1 MAAVKPISS
10 ESFGNYQ
17 LTGSIFKCIDAHT
30 CGNPVRVVVSGGP
43 ALDGSTMSEKRQQPR
58 VVAEAFLRDQP
69 QVWKGWVPG
78 EVAARVSA
86 SL

>member
-1 MAAVKPISS
+1 MPASLAIGVSAPFKTQYPELVAFFEKVDFPIDLLNQTLAQMA
-10 ESFGNYQ
+10 
-17 LTGSIFKCIDAHT
+17 
-30 CGNPVRVVVSGGP
+30 
-43 ALDGSTMSEKRQQPR
+43 EKRQPPR
-58 VVAEAFLRDQP
+58 QVAQAFLRDQP